1 MKTLILGMG
10 NTLLSDDGVG
20 IIIKRYLEQMLVD
33 VKDVDFCET
42 SWGGF
47 RIIDLLKDYDYAI
60 VIDSIKTETKPEGF
74 IHHLKPVDLLPTLR
88 LTSYHDINFIT
99 ALKLAESMSIKIPS
113 DIDILAIEIE
123 DNYTIS
129 EKLNPN
135 IIQSIG
141 KCSKEIL
148 RLLESK
154 KIVVDEINVKD
165 FDEINSMEDIKELY
179 TEEHLEAEQF

>member
-1 MKTLILGMG
+1 
-10 NTLLSDDGVG
+10 
-20 IIIKRYLEQMLVD
+20 
-33 VKDVDFCET
+33 
-42 SWGGF
+42 
-47 RIIDLLKDYDYAI
+47 
-60 VIDSIKTETKPEGF
+60 
-74 IHHLKPVDLLPTLR
+74 
-88 LTSYHDINFIT
+88 
-99 ALKLAESMSIKIPS
+99 MSIKMPS

-165 FDEINSMEDIKELY
+165 FDEMNSMEDIKALY